1 MARKESDLYKPILDW
16 LNLQRGVKAWRNR
29 NLIIGRCLAPHERG
43 APDILGVKKKSS
55 GKNSWGQA
63 FAFEVKA
70 EGKKANNEQRLWLG
84 DFTDCGGVGYIVD
97 SLEDVISVFT
107 EI

>member
-1 MARKESDLYKPILDW
+1 MPRKESDLYKPILDW

-43 APDILGVKKKSS
+43 SPDILGVKKKSS

-70 EGKKANNEQRLWLG
+70 VGKEANKEQRLWLE

-97 SLEDVISVFT
+97 SLDNVIFVFT
-107 EI
+107 DI

>member
-1 MARKESDLYKPILDW
+1 MVRKESDLYKPILDW
-16 LNLQRGVKAWRNR
+16 LNLKPGVKAWRNR
-29 NLIIGRCLAPHERG
+29 NLVIGRCLTPHERG

-70 EGKKANNEQRLWLG
+70 EGKKADVQQRLWLEE
-84 DFTDCGGVGYIVD
+84 FADCGGVGYIVE
-97 SLEDVISVFT
+97 SLDDVIAVFT